1 MVQQQEVT
9 WRLQQRFEDILMH
22 GAEQQEVTCS
32 LSAFHSWLLLYICDL
47 SGGNIVIDN
56 FGCYQR

>member
-9 WRLQQRFEDILMH
+9 CM
-22 GAEQQEVTCS
+22 

-47 SGGNIVIDN
+47 SGGNIIIDN
-56 FGCYQR
+56 YGCYQKNPMNSLFMITK